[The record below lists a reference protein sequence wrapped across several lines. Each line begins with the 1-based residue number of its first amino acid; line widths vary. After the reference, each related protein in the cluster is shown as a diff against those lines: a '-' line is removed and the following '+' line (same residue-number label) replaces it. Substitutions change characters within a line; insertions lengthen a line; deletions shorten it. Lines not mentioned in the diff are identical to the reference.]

1 VGATVNILV
10 FRAEVI
16 AMDIEVASVKPVEEA
31 RQSFGC
37 GAQWGLASL
46 IIGSVIFLASP
57 VLLAF
62 NTLLAHGGHFGM
74 PMGLVWTASIVGFV
88 ALLAMA
94 IAAVVFGVR
103 GWTLS
108 RRMREPLALGIAGTL
123 MSVAALLSWLI
134 AGIDLII
141 VLATF

>member
-1 VGATVNILV
+1 M
-10 FRAEVI
+10 E
-16 AMDIEVASVKPVEEA
+16 IEVASVKPAGEL
-31 RQSFGC
+31 RQTFGC

-46 IIGSVIFLASP
+46 VIGSVIFLASP

-62 NTLLAHGGHFGM
+62 NTLLAHGGRFGL

-88 ALLAMA
+88 TVLALA
-94 IAAVVFGVR
+94 IASVAFGVR
-103 GWTLS
+103 GWMMS
-108 RRMREPLALGIAGTL
+108 RRMREPLALGVAGTL
-123 MSVAALLSWLI
+123 MSAAALVGWLI

>member
-1 VGATVNILV
+1 M
-10 FRAEVI
+10 
-16 AMDIEVASVKPVEEA
+16 AMEIEVATVKPTGDA
-31 RQSFGC
+31 GQALGC

-46 IIGSVIFLASP
+46 VIGSVIFLASP

-62 NTLLAHGGHFGM
+62 NTVLAHGGRYGI
-74 PMGLVWTASIVGFV
+74 PMGLAWTASIIGLV
-88 ALLAMA
+88 ALFALA
-94 IAAVVFGVR
+94 IANVAFGVR
-103 GWTLS
+103 GWIMS
-108 RRMREPLALGIAGTL
+108 RRQRQPVAFGVAGTL

>member
-1 VGATVNILV
+1 
-10 FRAEVI
+10 
-16 AMDIEVASVKPVEEA
+16 MDIEVATVKPAPEA
-31 RQSFGC
+31 RQPFGC

-46 IIGSVIFLASP
+46 VIASVIFLASP

-62 NTLLAHGGHFGM
+62 NTLLSHGGHYGM

-88 ALLAMA
+88 FVLALT
-94 IAAVVFGVR
+94 IASLVFGVR
-103 GWTLS
+103 GWMLS
-108 RRMREPLALGIAGTL
+108 RQMREPLALGVAGAL
-123 MSVAALLSWLI
+123 MSVTALISWLI

>member
-1 VGATVNILV
+1 
-10 FRAEVI
+10 
-16 AMDIEVASVKPVEEA
+16 MDIEVASVKPAGEA
-31 RQSFGC
+31 RHAFGC

-46 IIGSVIFLASP
+46 VIGSVIFLASP

-62 NTLLAHGGHFGM
+62 NTLLAHGGRYGM

-88 ALLAMA
+88 ALLAVA
-94 IAAVVFGVR
+94 IASIVFGVR
-103 GWTLS
+103 GWMLS
-108 RRMREPLALGIAGTL
+108 RRIREPLALGIAGTL
-123 MSVAALLSWLI
+123 MSIAALLSWLI